1 MVLDGSDGTVK
12 RDVKIVTGRETR
24 LDESIY
30 SGWIAVYAPFEL
42 RIFEGTRLLGTTEEQ
57 PMLLSPGRHQLELT
71 NSDLGYHETRG
82 VEVVPGETTTI
93 NIKAAEGVV
102 HINAPDGAEV
112 WVDGKRM
119 GQTPVGDLRVPIGVR
134 EIVLKHPELGEQRAM
149 ANVTVGAPVEVTIE
163 FKRR

>member
-1 MVLDGSDGTVK
+1 VK
-12 RDVKIVTGRETR
+12 RDVKIVAGRETK

-82 VEVVPGETTTI
+82 VEVTPGETTTI

-134 EIVLKHPELGEQRAM
+134 EIVLKHPELGEQRTM
-149 ANVTVGAPVEVTIE
+149 ANVTVGAPAEVTIE
-163 FKRR
+163 FRRPKSPDMN